1 MIIYIIYICVYTPNR
16 CFFSLRVAQTSPRRH
31 GVLQA
36 LQTRIRDATQVG
48 SFRWVFVA
56 WGLVGTVAISRGF
69 PH

>member
-1 MIIYIIYICVYTPNR
+1 MCVYTPNR
-16 CFFSLRVAQTSPRRH
+16 CFFSLRVLESPRRH

-56 WGLVGTVAISRGF
+56 WGLVGTVAISRISPLNSG
-69 PH
+69 